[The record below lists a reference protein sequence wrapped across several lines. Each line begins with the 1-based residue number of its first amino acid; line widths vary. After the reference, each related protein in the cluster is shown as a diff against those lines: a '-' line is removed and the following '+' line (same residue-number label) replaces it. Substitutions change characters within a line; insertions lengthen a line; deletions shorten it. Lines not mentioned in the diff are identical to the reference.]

1 MDSVINNAIRGMSQS
16 SDMVARSSANLVN
29 SFLPANVLRS
39 STARIAVPVDSPEYK
54 GMINGSG
61 MLTADAFLA
70 SAQVVDTSTP
80 DPATEI
86 VNMITAQA
94 AFKASAKTFKIGDET
109 EQALL
114 DTLA

>member
-1 MDSVINNAIRGMSQS
+1 MDSVLNNAIRGMSQS
-16 SDMVARSSANLVN
+16 SDMVARSSANLVK

-39 STARIAVPVDSPEYK
+39 STAMAVPVDSPEYK

-70 SAQVVDTSTP
+70 SAEVTTSTP
-80 DPATEI
+80 DPAKEI
-86 VNMITAQA
+86 VNMISAQA
-94 AFKASAKTFKIGDET
+94 AFKASAETFKIGDDVQE
-109 EQALL
+109 ALL

>member
-1 MDSVINNAIRGMSQS
+1 MSQS
-16 SDMVARSSANLVN
+16 TDMLARSSANLVN

-39 STARIAVPVDSPEYK
+39 TVARIAVPVDSPEYK
-54 GMINGSG
+54 GLINGSG

-70 SAQVVDTSTP
+70 SAEVVQDTTP

-86 VNMITAQA
+86 VNMLVAKA
-94 AFKASAKTFKIGDET
+94 AFKANAEAFKIADET
-109 EQALL
+109 QEALL

>member
-1 MDSVINNAIRGMSQS
+1 MSQS
-16 SDMVARSSANLVN
+16 SDMVARSSANLVQ

-39 STARIAVPVDSPEYK
+39 TAARIAVPVDSPEYK

-70 SAQVVDTSTP
+70 SAEVVTSTP
-80 DPATEI
+80 DPAKEI
-86 VNMITAQA
+86 VNMISAQA
-94 AFKASAKTFKIGDET
+94 AFKASAETFKIGDET
-109 EQALL
+109 QEALL